1 MKERTIILCCGRK
14 AGCPEMT
21 IKEGDKVEIKDD
33 YGNTVKM
40 ELSQAKL
47 IGEALK
53 KVKPSKS

>member
-1 MKERTIILCCGRK
+1 
-14 AGCPEMT
+14 MT